1 MNLWRRIYVERR
13 GVALPL
19 LLALVANVAVLVL
32 VVAPLAKIVSS
43 LEDEAT
49 NTTFVLRKAQ
59 LAERQAKD
67 ARASKD
73 RADVELKKFYSS
85 VLPADAI
92 AARKLVALSFLDHA
106 ARDAGLTYQR
116 SSADQTDIKDS
127 QLERVTAKVTL
138 VGDYASIRKFL
149 YAVETA
155 EEFVVIERVAVSQA
169 ADLHANTGAL
179 EVTLDVATYYR
190 PAAAPGA
197 Q

>member
-116 SSADQTDIKDS
+116 SSADQADIKDS
-127 QLERVTAKVTL
+127 NLERVTAKVTL

-190 PAAAPGA
+190 PTAAPGA